1 MPSTRTVPTVEA
13 VPTVDASAPE
23 RSARRR
29 RVGVEHLVL
38 ALVLLALY
46 GIAVLLA

>member
-1 MPSTRTVPTVEA
+1 MPSTRTVPI
-13 VPTVDASAPE
+13 VDASAPD
-23 RSARRR
+23 RTARRR
-29 RVGVEHLVL
+29 RVGLEHLAL